1 MLLVILL
8 KFCLEYRYILCR
20 LMLWKIRFH
29 PAPSQIRQAGGLILE
44 YTARTGQSG
53 LTLLLSG

>member
-1 MLLVILL
+1 M
-8 KFCLEYRYILCR
+8 EYRYILCR

-29 PAPSQIRQAGGLILE
+29 PAPSQIRQADGLILE
-44 YTARTGQSG
+44 YPARTGQSG